1 MANTQEDQVYETLRK
16 LRATPQPVPAL
27 APTEADIARWAQIQK
42 DFAAQYTPPK
52 VVDGPILDNPVDDA
66 IKLGKSL
73 QSQFTFTNPIPSMQQ
88 AYETG
93 GIGGVI
99 GNRLR
104 AGVEGI
110 KGAVAVPESA
120 QSFSNNIITGFT
132 NQPTQAPAPIL
143 PAAPNVVNTPPSPTQ
158 VSALA
163 NVDNTRLPVNA
174 SATTSVSNTSGRA
187 GFAPRRYYDSAGN
200 LVASGL
206 SSAPTRGGFVGA
218 ATDAQAAKA
227 LQDRALQDQAASTM
241 AARFD
246 KQTEMLRDAR
256 AAQMGVSR
264 GVLDRMENR
273 DSAAAQ
279 ADSRAQGAI
288 PSSWNNPLALPGDS
302 FQDTQA
308 RQAAYGQA
316 LSAAQTGNTKQRQAA
331 LGVLTGL
338 NSLSAANQTAQL
350 AADRP
355 PVDPIKL
362 NQFLLDQQRANYQ
375 QGLDENKF
383 LLDRQKFDAQQE
395 LDRNRLQLSQG
406 NLRNR
411 DTAAALQQ
419 KKYDDERKAAFMEK
433 FSYPDAGAPVDQL
446 GALTLSL
453 SDATKGAIPP
463 EVMVGYIQKAAKE
476 AGVDWKNAPP
486 KSLVDLGKR
495 AMTLAVQDYQ
505 R

>member
-27 APTEADIARWAQIQK
+27 APTEADIARWAQVQK

-52 VVDGPILDNPVDDA
+52 VVDGPILDNPVDNA
-66 IKLGKSL
+66 VQAGKAVSGL
-73 QSQFTFTNPIPSMQQ
+73 FTFTNPMPDIQK

-110 KGAVAVPESA
+110 KGAVTVPEGP
-120 QSFSNNIITGFT
+120 QRFLGDVGTGFT
-132 NQPTQAPAPIL
+132 NQPTPAPAPSGTPSIVNAPSSSTQAST
-143 PAAPNVVNTPPSPTQ
+143 PANA
-158 VSALA
+158 
-163 NVDNTRLPVNA
+163 DNTQLPVGA
-174 SATTSVSNTSGRA
+174 GITTDVSNMSGRA

-206 SSAPTRGGFVGA
+206 SSAPARGGFVGA

-246 KQTEMLRDAR
+246 KQTEMLRDIR

-279 ADSRAQGAI
+279 ADSRAQGTI
-288 PSSWNNPLALPGDS
+288 PSNWNNPLALPGDS

-316 LSAAQTGNTKQRQAA
+316 LDNAQTGDAKQRQAA
-331 LGVLTGL
+331 LGMLTGL
-338 NSLSAANQTAQL
+338 NSLITTNRAAQKPQ
-350 AADRP
+350 
-355 PVDPIKL
+355 VDPIEL
-362 NQFLLDQQRANYQ
+362 NRLLLDQQKANQQ
-375 QGLDENKF
+375 QGLDENRF

-406 NLRNR
+406 NLSNR
-411 DTAAALQQ
+411 SATAALQQ
-419 KKYDDERKAAFMEK
+419 KKYEDARKASFIEK

-486 KSLVDLGKR
+486 KSLVDLGKS